1 MTKMFIFTNSEIK
14 TTPEITYEL
23 FELYCNNTLNFPEF
37 DDDNNDTSSSTEFY
51 DDTTSS

>member
-1 MTKMFIFTNSEIK
+1 MFIFTNSEIK
-14 TTPEITYEL
+14 TTPEIAYEL

-37 DDDNNDTSSSTEFY
+37 DDDDDISSSTEFY